1 MAYRNQF
8 DRNGKN
14 SLDGNS
20 AEKLFEQIL
29 IKKGYV
35 VRAATF
41 AEQVHDH
48 VDFFAE
54 KDGKVITFDVK
65 ARKRISRNDS
75 NPTDEFI
82 WLELRTISGKIG
94 WAMSLVNFIGFEREN
109 DFLVVPTLILQE
121 IIKEKCNLN
130 NVVKTSK
137 EALYSSYTRP
147 SRRDQLTIIKSSDIL
162 EKSHEIFLK

>member
-14 SLDGNS
+14 SLHGNS

-41 AEQVHDH
+41 AEQVNKH

-54 KDGKVITFDVK
+54 KDGKITAFEIK
-65 ARKRISRNDS
+65 ARKKTNRVDKEYDDLLLWIEFRSVAGRAGWIYGASDKLIFERLNDFVS
-75 NPTDEFI
+75 IDRLKLVEICESKCDLT
-82 WLELRTISGKIG
+82 
-94 WAMSLVNFIGFEREN
+94 SLVTSAKDALYRGYQRSGRRDIISMIKMT
-109 DFLVVPTLILQE
+109 DILQFSE
-121 IIKEKCNLN
+121 II
-130 NVVKTSK
+130 SK
-137 EALYSSYTRP
+137 
-147 SRRDQLTIIKSSDIL
+147 
-162 EKSHEIFLK
+162 